1 MVEKTSM
8 SLLNRIRMKDKN
20 EIILYFCTLTLL
32 VVYIFTSQKAKAD
45 NEIFI
50 DQSGNNFAIS
60 AEQIGANNNATVT
73 ADGTNQELVIVQYND
88 STVDN
93 DVIVNTTGDDNNIKL
108 CQGCAFDNPQDYS
121 NHDYTHDNWEYGGHS
136 IDVTVTGN
144 RNGISAQQT
153 NQGNAGSNGHSYELN
168 LTGDDNEVTTIQQHD
183 GAKTIDLTIYNDN
196 NDVFIRQKGSGAT
209 HTATVE
215 LDGTYGTDLTLKQF
229 NSTAS
234 YSLTQNCVTV
244 GGCSISVTQE

>member
-1 MVEKTSM
+1 MDDLE
-8 SLLNRIRMKDKN
+8 
-20 EIILYFCTLTLL
+20 EILLYFFSACLL
-32 VVYIFTSQKAKAD
+32 GFYITASVKANAD

-50 DQSGNNFAIS
+50 DQSGNNFAIGV
-60 AEQIGANNNATVT
+60 EQIGANNNATVI
-73 ADGTNQELVIVQYND
+73 ADGTNQQLLIIQYND
-88 STVDN
+88 SSVDN
-93 DVIVNTTGDDNNIKL
+93 TITFDATGDDNGIKL
-108 CQGCAFDNPQDYS
+108 CQGCAFDYPESYD
-121 NHDYTHDNWEYGGHS
+121 NHDYSYDNWESGGHS
-136 IDVTVTGN
+136 IDLTVTGN

-153 NQGNAGSNGHSYELN
+153 NQGNAGDNGHSYELN
-168 LTGDDNEVTTIQQHD
+168 LTGDNNEVTTIQQHD

-229 NSTAS
+229 NSTAT

-244 GGCSISVTQE
+244 GGCSISVTQQ

>member
-1 MVEKTSM
+1 
-8 SLLNRIRMKDKN
+8 MKDKN
-20 EIILYFCTLTLL
+20 EIILYFYTLTLL

-50 DQSGNNFAIS
+50 DQSGNNFEIS

-93 DVIVNTTGDDNNIKL
+93 DVTVNTTGDDNNIKL
-108 CQGCAFDNPQDYS
+108 CQGCAFDNPQDYT
-121 NHDYTHDNWEYGGHS
+121 NHDHTHDNWEYGGHS

>member
-1 MVEKTSM
+1 MKNIEEY
-8 SLLNRIRMKDKN
+8 LLYVITP
-20 EIILYFCTLTLL
+20 ILLL
-32 VVYIFTSQKAKAD
+32 VYMFASGKAKAD

-50 DQSGNNFAIS
+50 DQSGDNFAIV

-73 ADGTNQELVIVQYND
+73 ADGTNQQLLILQYND

-93 DVIVNTTGDDNNIKL
+93 DVTVTSTGDDNGIKL
-108 CQGCAFDNPQDYS
+108 CQGCAFDYPESYT
-121 NHDYTHDNWEYGGHS
+121 NHDHTHDNWEYGGHS
-136 IDVTVTGN
+136 IDITVTGN
-144 RNGISAQQT
+144 RNGISAHQT
-153 NQGNAGSNGHSYELN
+153 NQGNAGNNGHSYELT

-183 GAKTIDLTIYNDN
+183 GGKTIDLTIYNDE
-196 NDVFIRQKGSGAT
+196 NDVFIRQKGSGST
-209 HTATVE
+209 HTATIE